1 MSKRKTKEAQEV
13 QQNKVGD
20 TLQIKGMDYR
30 VVEVLPDGYHVKNIS
45 SPFNSFIYAQGLDGI
60 QGIPQGVDELPQF
73 QTPEELDELFKDA
86 ENAPDLLY
94 RPDDRI
100 SLNAPSV
107 SEIFKEEQKSSTEGD
122 LGGY

>member
-1 MSKRKTKEAQEV
+1 MSKHKTKEAQEV
-13 QQNKVGD
+13 QKYQVGD
-20 TLQIKGMDYR
+20 TIQIKGLDYR
-30 VVEVLPDGYHVKNIS
+30 VVEVRVDGYHVKNTNP
-45 SPFNSFIYAQGLDGI
+45 PFNSFIYVQGLDGI
-60 QGIPQGVDELPQF
+60 QGSSQGIDELPQF